1 MSLPNGQF
9 NLCRAGES
17 AFILRAG
24 PGAGAMANG
33 STTGEDVGIC
43 SPGGHRIRWSPKTR
57 VGRVEPDRRVVR
69 EAG

>member
-33 STTGEDVGIC
+33 STTGEDVGY
-43 SPGGHRIRWSPKTR
+43 SFSG
-57 VGRVEPDRRVVR
+57 
-69 EAG
+69 